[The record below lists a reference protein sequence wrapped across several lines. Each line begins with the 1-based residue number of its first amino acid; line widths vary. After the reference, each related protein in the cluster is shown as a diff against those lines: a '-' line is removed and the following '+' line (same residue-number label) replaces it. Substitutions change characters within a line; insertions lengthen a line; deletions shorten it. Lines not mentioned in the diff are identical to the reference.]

1 MQIAV
6 YLDRQTDRQNKVCLF
21 VVDKIKKASPCFP
34 DRGDAF
40 CLFYKE
46 DTS

>member
-6 YLDRQTDRQNKVCLF
+6 YLDRQTDSIKVCLS

-34 DRGDAF
+34 DRGGAF
-40 CLFYKE
+40 CLFYKK

>member
-6 YLDRQTDRQNKVCLF
+6 YLDRQTDRQT
-21 VVDKIKKASPCFP
+21 DM
-34 DRGDAF
+34 GDAF